1 MNQRRLATFSN
12 DHLHKHLV
20 DIAGKVDTILQR
32 LTKMEKKLMAELDDL
47 KAAVAKET
55 EVDESAIVL
64 LQGLKAKLD
73 AAIAAGDP
81 AALKALSDS
90 LGTESQK
97 LADAVA
103 ANTPA
108 A

>member
-1 MNQRRLATFSN
+1 MTSELDRLHALEVRVTALERRAEAADFIRIHRALER
-12 DHLHKHLV
+12 
-20 DIAGKVDTILQR
+20 I
-32 LTKMEKKLMAELDDL
+32 MAELDDL
-47 KAAVAKET
+47 KAAVARET

-64 LQGLKAKLD
+64 LNGLKAKLD

-90 LGTESQK
+90 LGAESQK
-97 LADAVA
+97 LADAVT

>member
-1 MNQRRLATFSN
+1 MTSELN
-12 DHLHKHLV
+12 
-20 DIAGKVDTILQR
+20 R
-32 LTKMEKKLMAELDDL
+32 LTHLETRVSALERRAEAADLHRIIQALERIMAELDDL
-47 KAAVAKET
+47 KAAVARET

-64 LQGLKAKLD
+64 LNGLKAKLD

-90 LGTESQK
+90 LGAESQK
-97 LADAVA
+97 LADAVS

>member
-1 MNQRRLATFSN
+1 MYEFITKRL
-12 DHLHKHLV
+12 DRIEK
-20 DIAGKVDTILQR
+20 KVDDLHSHLLTIQQQG
-32 LTKMEKKLMAELDDL
+32 TKIMAELDDL
-47 KAAVAKET
+47 KTAVARET

-64 LQGLKAKLD
+64 LNGLKAKLD

-97 LADAVA
+97 LADAVV

>member
-1 MNQRRLATFSN
+1 MTSELNRLASLETRVAALERRAEAA
-12 DHLHKHLV
+12 DLHRIIQALEH
-20 DIAGKVDTILQR
+20 I
-32 LTKMEKKLMAELDDL
+32 MAELDDL
-47 KAAVAKET
+47 KAAVARET
-55 EVDESAIVL
+55 EVDESAIIL
-64 LQGLKAKLD
+64 LNGLKAKLD

-97 LADAVA
+97 LADAVS